1 MPPGRSGSWVTPH
14 PGGDCQT
21 PATDWILNLRYVDRL
36 ERRNGTWR
44 IADRV
49 LVCESERTDVVGGE
63 HAILGPDW
71 HAGTRDRTDASYRR
85 ARPSDS
91 V

>member
-1 MPPGRSGSWVTPH
+1 VEESYARLYHRTFASEGA
-14 PGGDCQT
+14 
-21 PATDWILNLRYVDRL
+21 PATDWILNVRYVDRL
-36 ERRNGTWR
+36 ERRDGSWR

-63 HAILGPDW
+63 HPILGPDW
-71 HAGTRDRTDASYRR
+71 HAGTRDRADESCRR
-85 ARPSDS
+85 ALSSDS